1 MKTRRSFLCVA
12 VLLLALLFLGAE
24 VPYLSGRVNDTAG
37 LLSLDTV
44 RVYPNPYKPA
54 RSAKPGVTFDGV
66 PSDASLSVYDLAGRK
81 IAAGAPESG
90 GVWVWDGAVASGV
103 YVFVLE
109 REGEKRA
116 GKVAVVR

>member
-1 MKTRRSFLCVA
+1 MPYLTANAR
-12 VLLLALLFLGAE
+12 LGAAA
-24 VPYLSGRVNDTAG
+24 VATWAG
-37 LLSLDTV
+37 LADAGPALSLDTV

-81 IAAGAPESG
+81 IAAGAPDSG